1 MMVYRGFACAEEAL
15 NVLMYHTVGGEY
27 GSLSIEFSD
36 TIQNIVLKQK
46 TTGGEGLPIKIMQ
59 KSTKNRQ
66 GVIEYTTNFDQAF
79 RFGPLCVIGGIVK
92 DSEKISIEETS
103 PDPESGVF
111 FYTNTPIDIQGFCFG
126 YFFHGYPFEENS
138 EMKKYKPPFPNK
150 LELTLTAKDIKVMK
164 GFVDSF
170 GSLVHEIR

>member
-111 FYTNTPIDIQGFCFG
+111 FIQILRLTYNFFCFG
-126 YFFHGYPFEENS
+126 YFSRISFEENS